1 MKYNEL
7 GKTGLKASEIGFGA
21 EWVEE
26 LERNEV
32 KDLMEYCSSKGIN
45 IIDIW
50 NVNPQTRSK
59 LGYALKGN
67 RDKWI
72 IQGHIGATWQ
82 NNQYVRTREMDKVVH
97 AFEDLIE
104 RLDVDFLDFGM
115 IHYVDGIKEYEE
127 IMNGEFI
134 EYVRKL
140 KKDKIIHHI
149 GLSTHNPDI
158 ALLAA
163 NSGEIE
169 LIMFSI
175 NPAYDMFPA
184 TEDNSIYKDEEYY
197 EKDFF
202 GIDPKRAEV
211 YQTCE
216 ENKVAITAMKTFC
229 GGRLLTD
236 ESQFGVKLTP
246 TQCISYSLE
255 RPGVCSILVGMSNLN
270 EVDSAMKFEIATDEE
285 KDYIKTLCS
294 APKHSFEGE
303 CCYCGHCAPCNES
316 IDIAAVNKYYDL
328 AKIHDK
334 IPDTVKDHYLS
345 LEFTAKD
352 CVACGE
358 CMERCPFNVDI
369 IAQMENAKELFE
381 Q

>member
-82 NNQYVRTREMDKVVH
+82 NNQYVRTREMDKVVP

-216 ENKVAITAMKTFC
+216 KIKW
-229 GGRLLTD
+229 L
-236 ESQFGVKLTP
+236 SQ
-246 TQCISYSLE
+246 Q
-255 RPGVCSILVGMSNLN
+255 
-270 EVDSAMKFEIATDEE
+270 
-285 KDYIKTLCS
+285 
-294 APKHSFEGE
+294 
-303 CCYCGHCAPCNES
+303 
-316 IDIAAVNKYYDL
+316 
-328 AKIHDK
+328 
-334 IPDTVKDHYLS
+334 
-345 LEFTAKD
+345 
-352 CVACGE
+352 
-358 CMERCPFNVDI
+358 
-369 IAQMENAKELFE
+369 
-381 Q
+381 